1 MSLFFGAH
9 TDYSL
14 PGGLLATTSYAETAR
29 DDGRSLTAG
38 LFHSPAEQHCVKNK
52 QTKKTDINIQ
62 IDLYKN
68 RILYQSSH
76 KCRSRE
82 RDHSRKTDSIAEM
95 FCQNSSYLR
104 SCS

>member
-52 QTKKTDINIQ
+52 QKKQT
-62 IDLYKN
+62 
-68 RILYQSSH
+68 
-76 KCRSRE
+76 
-82 RDHSRKTDSIAEM
+82 
-95 FCQNSSYLR
+95 
-104 SCS
+104 